1 MGVKKLTVEC
11 LPAYPYGMDL
21 PMNASSN
28 TLVRFDWKQNQ
39 DSMVNSAS
47 LDRVFEH
54 VKVNGPCLWPAAAS
68 SLSWV
73 HDADLRAKV
82 VQRFGY
88 MAKLWKN
95 KRKAEEEAEKKA
107 AEAAEQE
114 AEDGVIAESEAV
126 QSAMTTSA
134 KNARA
139 MSVSVKINKGV
150 YVDLPFDQKLQQRV
164 RKRPNSEYEDKKY
177 DSAFTLAAMSAD
189 EDEADPAPGEAKK
202 YVSRAPDYRSELVS
216 NWSVDLLM
224 TY

>member
-1 MGVKKLTVEC
+1 MGVKKLNAEC
-11 LPAYPYGMDL
+11 LPGYPYGMDL
-21 PMNASSN
+21 PKNASGN

-39 DSMVNSAS
+39 DNAINSAS

-54 VKVNGPCLWPAAAS
+54 VKINGPHLWPAAAS
-68 SLSWV
+68 ALSQI

-114 AEDGVIAESEAV
+114 AEDGIIAESEAV

-139 MSVSVKINKGV
+139 ASVSVKLTKVFALTYHLI
-150 YVDLPFDQKLQQRV
+150 R
-164 RKRPNSEYEDKKY
+164 NSSSGY
-177 DSAFTLAAMSAD
+177 ANA
-189 EDEADPAPGEAKK
+189 
-202 YVSRAPDYRSELVS
+202 
-216 NWSVDLLM
+216 
-224 TY
+224 